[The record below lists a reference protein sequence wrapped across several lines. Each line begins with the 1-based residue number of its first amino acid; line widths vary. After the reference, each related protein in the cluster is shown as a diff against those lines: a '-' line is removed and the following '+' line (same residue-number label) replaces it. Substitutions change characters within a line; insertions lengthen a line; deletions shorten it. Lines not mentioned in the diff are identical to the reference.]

1 MRKMMGSL
9 GKQGGL
15 LSRIPGMGGMSGADA
30 MDPSA
35 LLAGAGMG
43 EMPMGGA
50 VRMRSEKTQQRR
62 KNKRQQ
68 ARKSRQKSR
77 GKKKKK

>member
-1 MRKMMGSL
+1 MGQMTA
-9 GKQGGL
+9 GAGPGGA
-15 LSRIPGMGGMSGADA
+15 G

-35 LLAGAGMG
+35 LLSGAGGGGMG
-43 EMPMGGA
+43 SMLAAP
-50 VRMRSEKTQQRR
+50 VQPRSVKSNQQR

-77 GKKKKK
+77 SKKKKKK